1 MKSLR
6 SLLLL
11 AAPALLLVGCDQG
24 ATSSSPSVSPSES
37 ETPSEIT
44 TPSQSEPS
52 STPIEETPLDAFIN
66 GIKAGNYVYS
76 YDDGFLGETETYT
89 YTYYCLDES
98 TVVAET
104 DYGEG
109 YVEYSL
115 TGNNDDYGMVEVYF
129 DEDMV
134 YSEGLVTPA
143 KGLNFSDVYYTP
155 LDFVG
160 DASDWK
166 AEGSAYVSTS
176 TTLKTG
182 VLSNVTSDEDL
193 TADGVGDLVLT
204 LGDQS
209 GSIATTIEGAALVFN
224 FTNIGTAAFEGA
236 ADMLDEVELN
246 KPTDWGMAAMYAEQ
260 FGIAF
265 PNDYFGY
272 GFTVGYDYYYG
283 GLLATDTTADASKF
297 LSLMQGLLADAGF
310 VIDEEYSYPSEKY
323 YSYSK
328 GDYYVDFFWYTAEE
342 MGSLVYPNGQVAV
355 DFYTLGY
362 Q

>member
-52 STPIEETPLDAFIN
+52 TTLIEETPLDAFIN

-76 YDDGFLGETETYT
+76 YDDGFLGETDTYT

-109 YVEYSL
+109 YVEFSL

-134 YSEGLVTPA
+134 YSEGLVSPA
-143 KGLNFSDVYYTP
+143 KGLKFSDVYYTP

-193 TADGVGDLVLT
+193 TADDVGDLVLT
-204 LGDQS
+204 LGDKS

-246 KPTDWGMAAMYAEQ
+246 KPTDWGIAATYADE

-265 PNDYFGY
+265 PANYFGY
-272 GFTVGYDYYYG
+272 GFTVTVDSYSDSIEVS
-283 GLLATDTTADASKF
+283 DSTADASEF
-297 LSLMQGLLADAGF
+297 YSLMVGLLTDAGF
-310 VIDEEYSYPSEKY
+310 VIDDYYSDPSSNY
-323 YSYSK
+323 YSYYD
-328 GDYYVDFFWYTAEE
+328 GDNCVDFYWYEAEE
-342 MGSLVYPNGQVAV
+342 YNPALYPNGYV
-355 DFYTLGY
+355 DILFYTLGY
-362 Q
+362 